1 MGAQGWPF
9 LSQSLQQPCQRLPSA
24 TLRLVQLSFCLLL
37 LSVSWDSTTNTIYAV
52 AAGSRQALIGALSLS
67 LLTPPKTHLAVAGQ
81 DGCMWD
87 KHRVQKGLGL
97 PCAWLVPAFLLAV
110 PP

>member
-24 TLRLVQLSFCLLL
+24 TLPLVQLSFCLML
-37 LSVSWDSTTNTIYAV
+37 LSVSWDSTTNTIYAF
-52 AAGSRQALIGALSLS
+52 AAGCRQALVDALSVS
-67 LLTPPKTHLAVAGQ
+67 LPKTHLAVAGQ

-97 PCAWLVPAFLLAV
+97 PRAWLAPAFLPAV